1 MGVHIFAND
10 PAEGDRP
17 WVSTLSRP
25 HQNLVATLSMWSIFA
40 LSLVATLASCSPVET
55 PRSTASFAR
64 TSATIVQ
71 PTGATYPINLIFVA
85 EPDDAIWTN
94 LTGIVL
100 SDDLSVPPGDF
111 TVARG
116 DDANGVTLGNVT
128 FTVAI
133 PPTGLSFHTVGL
145 VFAGS
150 STIIQVP
157 VGGWS
162 LTGAPADDFVSE
174 DAGAD
179 VVGMPRCTTAADF
192 PVPDAV
198 ASVQRFDPGSPD
210 VRADEV
216 SLDARSHTVT
226 AELACGGDFDF
237 RVMSPSIDY
246 TDDSGKTRTARLAPV
261 SIGFQDVTDAD
272 LQRIA
277 SR

>member
-1 MGVHIFAND
+1 MGARIFVD
-10 PAEGDRP
+10 EPLGVDRLRFSV
-17 WVSTLSRP
+17 VSQRR
-25 HQNLVATLSMWSIFA
+25 QNLVATLSLWSIFT
-40 LSLVATLASCSPVET
+40 LSLVAILTSCSPEET

-71 PTGATYPINLIFVA
+71 PTNATYPINLIFVA
-85 EPDDAIWTN
+85 KPDDAIWTD

-100 SDDLSVPPGDF
+100 SDELSIAPGGF
-111 TVARG
+111 TVIRG
-116 DDANGVTLGNVT
+116 DGANGDTLGNVT
-128 FTVAI
+128 FTVDVPAA
-133 PPTGLSFHTVGL
+133 GLSFRTVGL

-150 STIIQVP
+150 STITQVP
-157 VGGWS
+157 VGSWA
-162 LTGAPADDFVSE
+162 LRGAPPDDFASE

-179 VVGMPRCTTAADF
+179 VVGMPRCTAADF

-210 VRADEV
+210 VHTDEV
-216 SLDARSHTVT
+216 ALDTRSRTVT
-226 AELACGGDFDF
+226 AELACEGDFDF

-246 TDDSGKTRTARLAPV
+246 TDDSGKARTTRLAPV

-272 LQRIA
+272 LQRIR